1 MSLRIALAYL
11 VDQVLNAY
19 PFRKALTVYSNVTH
33 FVHHPWIVILEVS
46 QKLALLETVYQSL
59 LDIIKVSPLRFKLIV
74 DADEDKQ
81 GLFGVF
87 RQSTVNLQLDSPIS
101 SVMYGVICNHRE
113 ILVDILRSSPT
124 FREDHKTKI
133 KLEKR
138 HLRELYLAQRSSIP
152 PPQNIDNSKISE
164 GQQQEKNSQSA
175 QKLQESSNQTQ
186 SPTNSNN
193 NPSISAA
200 NNDVWNSSRI
210 MNTLKP
216 LIGDVKVNFQ
226 QTTSITDMDILLFK
240 SISNQQCFKTIV
252 ETKEGKQRKIAS
264 VKNVPKFSPSQ
275 FNSSNI
281 TELIIWVFYAK
292 YKKYKNVCITHVD
305 GDKQI
310 FSFPS
315 NHFPI
320 DIVDHSKYANPF
332 DMVDLQWK
340 EQLQEKVTILDQCQF
355 LDESMTFYFRTGR
368 QIEFVF

>member
-1 MSLRIALAYL
+1 M
-11 VDQVLNAY
+11 Q
-19 PFRKALTVYSNVTH
+19 
-33 FVHHPWIVILEVS
+33 ILEYVTIPEYKDEFKS
-46 QKLALLETVYQSL
+46 WHPGPGITTMKFSELCSIGSSAYFYITYTTTFDDPTVRLDEYPSVFKVRMFSG

-216 LIGDVKVNFQ
+216 LIG
-226 QTTSITDMDILLFK
+226 I
-240 SISNQQCFKTIV
+240 
-252 ETKEGKQRKIAS
+252 
-264 VKNVPKFSPSQ
+264 
-275 FNSSNI
+275 
-281 TELIIWVFYAK
+281 
-292 YKKYKNVCITHVD
+292 
-305 GDKQI
+305 
-310 FSFPS
+310 
-315 NHFPI
+315 
-320 DIVDHSKYANPF
+320 
-332 DMVDLQWK
+332 
-340 EQLQEKVTILDQCQF
+340 
-355 LDESMTFYFRTGR
+355 
-368 QIEFVF
+368 